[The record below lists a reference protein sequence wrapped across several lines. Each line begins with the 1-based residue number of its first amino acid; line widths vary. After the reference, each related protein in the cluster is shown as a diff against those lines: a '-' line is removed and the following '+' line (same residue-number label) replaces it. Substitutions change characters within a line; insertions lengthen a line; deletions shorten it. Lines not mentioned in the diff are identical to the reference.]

1 MKKFLS
7 SLLALTMILSL
18 VIVPANASDNTIGGV
33 SIVPKS
39 VSLEVGEETEITV
52 NTNGIEMFNTGEKL
66 TVDGKEYTLIET
78 PTITVGSIVS
88 NDNSVVTVTAD
99 SSGRSGV
106 ATAKAVAK
114 GKATISCT
122 VTCNYKYNDGVKDI
136 DATATQTLT
145 TEITV
150 EPPVTYTYEIG
161 GSVAVAAEPS
171 KDLKSGDTVTFRATA
186 TNIAVTKT
194 GSNGSS
200 ETVSKDKYKLS
211 YEWTSA
217 TADKENPS
225 KATATLTLG
234 KDKTEDSLEVTCEIT
249 AKFKKDA
256 DISGEI
262 SGKVSGKTS
271 VNFVSKDA
279 ADKDKAQADFEKAV
293 LDAGFTYKTR
303 ATSLDKTNRVV
314 TYKPYVGETTASYS
328 DFALAGDIT
337 GFDKVKIEA
346 NGKGFKVVGESKE
359 GKYAVSM
366 PFTFKAGTAPTVT
379 FTNSLTSGE
388 GFTATVQKDGT
399 ITVTAKAS
407 NVTNPSYEWVIGK
420 KTVGTEAG
428 FTFNKENKYTATK
441 GTVTAVCKVHE
452 NGGSAVAAQ
461 NTFTLTVS
469 DEACTLEVKPEKLT
483 FAQTGSSNYQT
494 LTAKLYKTENNQQKE
509 VKTGVTYSFEA
520 SDNSVVNLTATGNTA
535 KVYLKKQDNATITVT
550 ATFEGKTY
558 TETVEVKGALLSAS
572 LDKVENGGNLEFDYD
587 DVKAAANEALP
598 SGVVVKRNSS
608 ISIAD
613 VPTKD
618 SDGGVLYNGNRKI
631 TSYTFAADSS
641 VDLEFRA
648 ANGFVGDAKMT
659 MTVTGDD
666 GKTYVIALAIPVT
679 MREAK
684 FDDQV
689 TGGESTY
696 KVSVPDGYK
705 AYSVLGV
712 NKTPDS
718 DKYNKTWTIRNA
730 EYSGSSLYP
739 VKSTDLKDGE
749 IKLYIVAI
757 DDDGKAYAGTLT
769 VTANSYSIKYN
780 VVAGESVTFDQKRF
794 ESFMEDY
801 ADDNIKTSKGD
812 YFEFD
817 YVKFTSL
824 PNSTRE
830 GVLYEG
836 KDKIKTST
844 EVENLDKVSF
854 ESVAKAK
861 DTIKV
866 PFTLYAKQYDKND
879 KVIDKKVSMT
889 GEVVISVVKEDI
901 VFEVGVNSAVKLGS
915 DKFIDFLRDS
925 DKSYKKADL
934 DYVTFDVGKNSAITS
949 YFNGTGALYRY
960 YNGSTGI
967 NATVSAKDEF
977 YYNPKTSSKHYDL
990 DDVTYVTSKF
1000 AKVGDIVY
1008 IPFTAYGTKSGQK
1021 AEGTLAIKVKQTMN
1035 FVDVH
1040 TYDYFYDSV
1049 QWAVNLDIT
1058 KGTSATTFSPK
1069 QGCTRAQIVTF
1080 LWRAANSPAPR
1091 SSTNKF
1097 TDVYA
1102 TAHADYMK
1110 AIIWATE
1117 QGITTGTGNGKFS
1130 PDDTCTRAQ
1139 IVTFLYRFKSNPAV
1153 YGSLNFSDVNKTE
1166 HAAFYNAILWAVNNK
1181 ITTGYGNGIFDPNGT
1196 CNRGDAVTFLYR
1208 ALA

>member
-1 MKKFLS
+1 M
-7 SLLALTMILSL
+7 
-18 VIVPANASDNTIGGV
+18 
-33 SIVPKS
+33 
-39 VSLEVGEETEITV
+39 
-52 NTNGIEMFNTGEKL
+52 TG
-66 TVDGKEYTLIET
+66 TYTPQATGNET
-78 PTITVGSIVS
+78 PTQ
-88 NDNSVVTVTAD
+88 VTVTA
-99 SSGRSGV
+99 V
-106 ATAKAVAK
+106 KTATA
-114 GKATISCT
+114 T
-122 VTCNYKYNDGVKDI
+122 VTVSVPQGDADATFAAAIKAAGIKYNDRPCTINNANTTITYYTIKGESAQKWETSPNGYEKPTYDTSVSNKLTIKSSITVDGTSTNVSYTYDLSSSQASLTLKSSI
-136 DATATQTLT
+136 TGETAANEQVLSNGKLTLT
-145 TEITV
+145 AN
-150 EPPVTYTYEIG
+150 Y
-161 GSVAVAAEPS
+161 
-171 KDLKSGDTVTFRATA
+171 
-186 TNIAVTKT
+186 T
-194 GSNGSS
+194 GSP
-200 ETVSKDKYKLS
+200 
-211 YEWTSA
+211 SA
-217 TADKENPS
+217 TYQWK
-225 KATATLTLG
+225 L
-234 KDKTEDSLEVTCEIT
+234 DS
-249 AKFKKDA
+249 
-256 DISGEI
+256 G
-262 SGKVSGKTS
+262 
-271 VNFVSKDA
+271 
-279 ADKDKAQADFEKAV
+279 
-293 LDAGFTYKTR
+293 
-303 ATSLDKTNRVV
+303 
-314 TYKPYVGETTASYS
+314 SY
-328 DFALAGDIT
+328 
-337 GFDKVKIEA
+337 
-346 NGKGFKVVGESKE
+346 
-359 GKYAVSM
+359 
-366 PFTFKAGTAPTVT
+366 
-379 FTNSLTSGE
+379 
-388 GFTATVQKDGT
+388 
-399 ITVTAKAS
+399 
-407 NVTNPSYEWVIGK
+407 
-420 KTVGTEAG
+420 
-428 FTFNKENKYTATK
+428 
-441 GTVTAVCKVHE
+441 E
-452 NGGSAVAAQ
+452 NGGSTYEFSKTSGSYTLYCQVLENDKVADTTSCTITVKSANNFTLKTNPSSLTMSDKSKNEPLSATLSEDGNAASLKNVKYSFVSENTRVATVSQ
-461 NTFTLTVS
+461 ETAGSYLATVKLAGNGETYIKVTAEYLGGKIEKSVPFYGEVHEVTLDEVENGKSETYSYNTLLSAADKTFKGVSIKSIKVNPTKTTYGEIKDSRYANEYVFEAASGKIGVFTFTVTAYEGNNLNGASYTV
-469 DEACTLEVKPEKLT
+469 T
-483 FAQTGSSNYQT
+483 FNIPVTPIKTTYESQYPQPSGTSSNY
-494 LTAKLYKTENNQQKE
+494 K
-509 VKTGVTYSFEA
+509 YSVA
-520 SDNSVVNLTATGNTA
+520 
-535 KVYLKKQDNATITVT
+535 
-550 ATFEGKTY
+550 
-558 TETVEVKGALLSAS
+558 
-572 LDKVENGGNLEFDYD
+572 
-587 DVKAAANEALP
+587 
-598 SGVVVKRNSS
+598 
-608 ISIAD
+608 
-613 VPTKD
+613 
-618 SDGGVLYNGNRKI
+618 
-631 TSYTFAADSS
+631 
-641 VDLEFRA
+641 
-648 ANGFVGDAKMT
+648 
-659 MTVTGDD
+659 
-666 GKTYVIALAIPVT
+666 
-679 MREAK
+679 
-684 FDDQV
+684 
-689 TGGESTY
+689 
-696 KVSVPDGYK
+696 VPDGYESYYVVAKNPDK
-705 AYSVLGV
+705 APTDYSEKLSG
-712 NKTPDS
+712 TS
-718 DKYNKTWTIRNA
+718 SS
-730 EYSGSSLYP
+730 YSGKSLYTLSGSDFD
-739 VKSTDLKDGE
+739 KSGKCE
-749 IKLYIVAI
+749 LYIVTY
-757 DDDGKAYAGTLT
+757 DRKTAYYGVLT
-769 VTANSYSIKYN
+769 VYQKSYNIEYS
-780 VVAGESVTFDQKRF
+780 VVAGETLSFDQKAF
-794 ESFMEDY
+794 ESFMNDY

-1035 FVDVH
+1035 FVDVRPG
-1040 TYDYFYDSV
+1040 DYFYDSV

-1102 TAHADYMK
+1102 TTHADYMK

-1130 PDDTCTRAQ
+1130 PDATCTRAQ
-1139 IVTFLYRFKSNPAV
+1139 IVTFLYRYKNNPAV

>member
-1 MKKFLS
+1 MMKKFLS

-18 VIVPANASDNTIGGV
+18 VIVPAQADNYDEYRIVDGAAINLEADKTSVDGGETVKFTTNPSITVQKKAMTSKTWTDCTGTDYQLIYNWNNAVVDAVNSAKASKSWTADKADRTERVTCSVTVKTADGKTQIGNVISETTNITVKAETPLIYVGGLELTAKVGGNKVGRTGV
-33 SIVPKS
+33 KEGDI
-39 VSLEVGEETEITV
+39 VSLEVSGTPRVELGTNGAATEANATAWAWTGVSSNTNTASWTADAATASKTISCNVTVTSNSKTVSVPLSVTIPVTALTLSITGNVEKVSGSYEVLKGGRLQLTASSTGVENPTYKWYNASGNLVETGDTFVLTSAATV
-52 NTNGIEMFNTGEKL
+52 NTTRAVTL
-66 TVDGKEYTLIET
+66 TCKVFSGDNET
-78 PTITVGSIVS
+78 PVKTTYCTYTIVDEDVRLTLDKESVTLSKKGAYDTVTASVIDWSTDRPVSGEVKYKFTPSKRGVVSLSSSENTTGKTRITLDANDTVTITVE
-88 NDNSVVTVTAD
+88 
-99 SSGRSGV
+99 
-106 ATAKAVAK
+106 ATYK
-114 GKATISCT
+114 GKT
-122 VTCNYKYNDGVKDI
+122 
-136 DATATQTLT
+136 
-145 TEITV
+145 
-150 EPPVTYTYEIG
+150 
-161 GSVAVAAEPS
+161 
-171 KDLKSGDTVTFRATA
+171 
-186 TNIAVTKT
+186 
-194 GSNGSS
+194 
-200 ETVSKDKYKLS
+200 
-211 YEWTSA
+211 
-217 TADKENPS
+217 
-225 KATATLTLG
+225 
-234 KDKTEDSLEVTCEIT
+234 
-249 AKFKKDA
+249 
-256 DISGEI
+256 
-262 SGKVSGKTS
+262 
-271 VNFVSKDA
+271 
-279 ADKDKAQADFEKAV
+279 
-293 LDAGFTYKTR
+293 LDAKTIY
-303 ATSLDKTNRVV
+303 V
-314 TYKPYVGETTASYS
+314 TGE
-328 DFALAGDIT
+328 
-337 GFDKVKIEA
+337 
-346 NGKGFKVVGESKE
+346 
-359 GKYAVSM
+359 
-366 PFTFKAGTAPTVT
+366 
-379 FTNSLTSGE
+379 
-388 GFTATVQKDGT
+388 
-399 ITVTAKAS
+399 
-407 NVTNPSYEWVIGK
+407 
-420 KTVGTEAG
+420 
-428 FTFNKENKYTATK
+428 
-441 GTVTAVCKVHE
+441 
-452 NGGSAVAAQ
+452 
-461 NTFTLTVS
+461 
-469 DEACTLEVKPEKLT
+469 
-483 FAQTGSSNYQT
+483 
-494 LTAKLYKTENNQQKE
+494 
-509 VKTGVTYSFEA
+509 
-520 SDNSVVNLTATGNTA
+520 
-535 KVYLKKQDNATITVT
+535 
-550 ATFEGKTY
+550 
-558 TETVEVKGALLSAS
+558 LLSAS
-572 LDKVENGGNLEFDYD
+572 LDKVENGDPLKFDYD
-587 DVKAAANEALP
+587 DLEAAANKALP
-598 SGVVVKRNSS
+598 SRVNVKKNSYINLS
-608 ISIAD
+608 G
-613 VPTKD
+613 VPTAAD
-618 SDGGVLYNGNRKI
+618 EGGVLYYGSNKVSASGRNIDKN
-631 TSYTFAADSS
+631 DS
-641 VDLEFRA
+641 LEFRTA
-648 ANGFVGDAKMT
+648 AGFIGDATMT
-659 MTVTGDD
+659 MTVSGDD
-666 GKTYVIALAIPVT
+666 NKSYTITLTIPVISAGT
-679 MREAK
+679 IKETVTGNAANKDVTFTNSDYKYLYYTTSKVSDYNGYYDGSSKVVGK
-684 FDDQV
+684 FD
-689 TGGESTY
+689 G
-696 KVSVPDGYK
+696 
-705 AYSVLGV
+705 
-712 NKTPDS
+712 
-718 DKYNKTWTIRNA
+718 
-730 EYSGSSLYP
+730 P
-739 VKSTDLKDGE
+739 VKEDKTVTIPASKFNNSKTVT
-749 IKLYIVAI
+749 LYVVGL
-757 DDDGKAYAGTLT
+757 DDDGVASTGTIEVSQKSYA
-769 VTANSYSIKYN
+769 IEYN
-780 VVAGESVTFDQKRF
+780 VVAGETLSFDQKAF

-817 YVKFTSL
+817 YVKFDSL

-901 VFEVGVNSAVKLGS
+901 VFEVGVNSAIKLGS

>member
-18 VIVPANASDNTIGGV
+18 VVVPARAAAETKTLGSWSVDMSATEEQRKHEFQVSDTLADGTKYKWTSEKP
-33 SIVPKS
+33 SIVAISGSDSANKVTVEAKAKGQATITCVATIPAADDKNGETT
-39 VSLEVGEETEITV
+39 VSYTATV
-52 NTNGIEMFNTGEKL
+52 
-66 TVDGKEYTLIET
+66 TVTDYANEFDSSKVNDFTFHGRVYTATQVAKVSYLKNDTFSKDSFTTTLKDTKNYKGLSCSYSGNAISG
-78 PTITVGSIVS
+78 TITVSAKTTVGETPVS
-88 NDNSVVTVTAD
+88 FNISVTPTLVELDSPTIAVKDNSVHTESGKRYIREGEKGTLIAQYTSKLGTAD
-99 SSGRSGV
+99 
-106 ATAKAVAK
+106 A
-114 GKATISCT
+114 
-122 VTCNYKYNDGVKDI
+122 N
-136 DATATQTLT
+136 L
-145 TEITV
+145 
-150 EPPVTYTYEIG
+150 TYEWYIG
-161 GSVAVAAEPS
+161 GSPIPRSNDKELGLNDKSTFPASSTPYNITVKVTDNGDSVTSDPFVLNVNADTYEVKAGRYKTSMIANQTQPLEIIIDKQATGTDYSVAWNSS
-171 KDLKSGDTVTFRATA
+171 KTDIATINESGKIGTLTA
-186 TNIAVTKT
+186 KNKT
-194 GSNGSS
+194 GS
-200 ETVSKDKYKLS
+200 TKV
-211 YEWTSA
+211 
-217 TADKENPS
+217 TA
-225 KATATLTLG
+225 
-234 KDKTEDSLEVTCEIT
+234 
-249 AKFKKDA
+249 
-256 DISGEI
+256 
-262 SGKVSGKTS
+262 
-271 VNFVSKDA
+271 
-279 ADKDKAQADFEKAV
+279 
-293 LDAGFTYKTR
+293 
-303 ATSLDKTNRVV
+303 VV
-314 TYKPYVGETTASYS
+314 TYLNKDYTVDFGTISVEAADAKFGSVKNGDSDYYTDSQLTSLVVDAINKISTSSYTASDVTSIKIKELPNHVTLYA
-328 DFALAGDIT
+328 D
-337 GFDKVKIEA
+337 KIESSA
-346 NGKGFKVVGESKE
+346 SLKKNADLTTPDRIYYEADKGYIDTDGDKTQLIVDVQLKNAGTPTVTISIPVVGDETIKE
-359 GKYAVSM
+359 TVTGNAANKD
-366 PFTFKAGTAPTVT
+366 VT
-379 FTNSLTSGE
+379 FTNSDYKYLYYTTSKVSDYDGYYTGSRVGVFGLPVAE
-388 GFTATVQKDGT
+388 DKTVTIPASAFKDKTTVTLYVVGLDKYDVASTGT
-399 ITVTAKAS
+399 IEVSQK
-407 NVTNPSYEWVIGK
+407 SY
-420 KTVGTEAG
+420 
-428 FTFNKENKYTATK
+428 
-441 GTVTAVCKVHE
+441 
-452 NGGSAVAAQ
+452 
-461 NTFTLTVS
+461 
-469 DEACTLEVKPEKLT
+469 
-483 FAQTGSSNYQT
+483 
-494 LTAKLYKTENNQQKE
+494 
-509 VKTGVTYSFEA
+509 
-520 SDNSVVNLTATGNTA
+520 
-535 KVYLKKQDNATITVT
+535 
-550 ATFEGKTY
+550 
-558 TETVEVKGALLSAS
+558 
-572 LDKVENGGNLEFDYD
+572 
-587 DVKAAANEALP
+587 
-598 SGVVVKRNSS
+598 
-608 ISIAD
+608 
-613 VPTKD
+613 
-618 SDGGVLYNGNRKI
+618 
-631 TSYTFAADSS
+631 
-641 VDLEFRA
+641 
-648 ANGFVGDAKMT
+648 
-659 MTVTGDD
+659 
-666 GKTYVIALAIPVT
+666 AI
-679 MREAK
+679 E
-684 FDDQV
+684 
-689 TGGESTY
+689 
-696 KVSVPDGYK
+696 
-705 AYSVLGV
+705 
-712 NKTPDS
+712 
-718 DKYNKTWTIRNA
+718 
-730 EYSGSSLYP
+730 
-739 VKSTDLKDGE
+739 
-749 IKLYIVAI
+749 
-757 DDDGKAYAGTLT
+757 
-769 VTANSYSIKYN
+769 YN
-780 VVAGESVTFDQKRF
+780 VVAGETLSFDQKAF
-794 ESFMEDY
+794 ESFMNDY
-801 ADDNIKTSKGD
+801 ADDNISTSKGD

-1035 FVDVH
+1035 FVDVRPG
-1040 TYDYFYDSV
+1040 DYFYDSV

-1102 TAHADYMK
+1102 TTHADYMK

-1139 IVTFLYRFKSNPAV
+1139 IVTFLYRFKNNPAV

>member
-33 SIVPKS
+33 SIAPKS
-39 VSLEVGEETEITV
+39 VSLKVGEETEITV

-78 PTITVGSIVS
+78 PTITVGSIKS
-88 NDNSVVTVTAD
+88 NDNNVVTVTAD

-114 GKATISCT
+114 GETTISCT
-122 VTCNYKYNDGVKDI
+122 VTCNYKYYDGVKNV

-145 TEITV
+145 TKVTV
-150 EPPVTYTYEIG
+150 EPEVT
-161 GSVAVAAEPS
+161 AASGVVTVSTNAANVKEGEDVVFTVTAKIKDS
-171 KDLKSGDTVTFRATA
+171 KNNEHNATIASATWDPTGTLSGDKLTVKAPASDFTVSATGIKLTA
-186 TNIAVTKT
+186 SDDPNLSLNDSAKIKVNASKVSVTSKQSEANKAFEEAVTK
-194 GSNGSS
+194 
-200 ETVSKDKYKLS
+200 
-211 YEWTSA
+211 
-217 TADKENPS
+217 
-225 KATATLTLG
+225 
-234 KDKTEDSLEVTCEIT
+234 
-249 AKFKKDA
+249 
-256 DISGEI
+256 
-262 SGKVSGKTS
+262 
-271 VNFVSKDA
+271 
-279 ADKDKAQADFEKAV
+279 
-293 LDAGFTYKTR
+293 AGFTYKTR

-314 TYKPYVGETTASYS
+314 TYKPYVGETASYS
-328 DFALAGDIT
+328 DFELASAIT
-337 GFDKVKIEA
+337 GFDNVTIEQKGENGFTVK
-346 NGKGFKVVGESKE
+346 GKKDA
-359 GKYAVSM
+359 YDVSVA
-366 PFTFKAGTAPTVT
+366 FTFKASATPSVT
-379 FTNSLTSGE
+379 FTNSLTSGD

-441 GTVTAVCKVHE
+441 GTVTAVCKAHE

-461 NTFTLTVS
+461 ATFTLTVS

-494 LTAKLYKTENNQQKE
+494 LTAKLYKTENNKPEE
-509 VKTGVTYSFEA
+509 VKTGVTYSFKA
-520 SDNSVVNLTATGNTA
+520 SDDSVIGFSKSSNPAR
-535 KVYLKKQDNATITVT
+535 VYLKKQDNATITVT

-558 TETVEVKGALLSAS
+558 TETVEVKGTLLNAS
-572 LDKVENGGNLEFDYD
+572 LDKVENGGNLEFDYND
-587 DVKAAANEALP
+587 LEKAANEALP
-598 SGVVVKRNSS
+598 GRVTVNDDKPITLSD
-608 ISIAD
+608 I
-613 VPTKD
+613 PTRD
-618 SDGGVLYNGNRKI
+618 SDGGMIYDGNHKVTGNCSI
-631 TSYTFAADSS
+631 DDDDD
-641 VDLEFRA
+641 DLEFRA

-689 TGGESTY
+689 TGGESSY

-712 NKTPDS
+712 NKAPDS

-730 EYSGSSLYP
+730 EYSGSSLYS

-749 IKLYIVAI
+749 VKLYIVAI
-757 DDDGKAYAGTLT
+757 DSDGKAYAGTLT
-769 VTANSYSIKYN
+769 VTANSYSIKYS

-844 EVENLDKVSF
+844 EVENLDKVTF
-854 ESVAKAK
+854 ESVTKAK

-960 YNGSTGI
+960 YNGSTGV

-1021 AEGTLAIKVKQTMN
+1021 AEGTIAIKVKQTMS
-1035 FVDVH
+1035 FVDVRPG
-1040 TYDYFYDSV
+1040 DYFYDSV

-1080 LWRAANSPAPR
+1080 LWRAAKSPEPR
-1091 SSTNKF
+1091 SNTSKF

-1110 AIIWATE
+1110 AINWATE

-1130 PDDTCTRAQ
+1130 PDATCTRAQ
-1139 IVTFLYRFKSNPAV
+1139 IVTFLYRYKNNPAV

>member
-1 MKKFLS
+1 MMKKFLS

-18 VIVPANASDNTIGGV
+18 VIVPANAAGSSGDKIAGV
-33 SIVPKS
+33 SMDTSTVTLKKYGSHEVTFNYPAEPK
-39 VSLEVGEETEITV
+39 VGDKVTV
-52 NTNGIEMFNTGEKL
+52 NGKTTYYFGNYNVKVYSDDMSVAMVSFTHGSSKVTIQSVDKEDTANIKYTVSFMAQNGSAPYL
-66 TVDGKEYTLIET
+66 V
-78 PTITVGSIVS
+78 
-88 NDNSVVTVTAD
+88 
-99 SSGRSGV
+99 
-106 ATAKAVAK
+106 
-114 GKATISCT
+114 
-122 VTCNYKYNDGVKDI
+122 
-136 DATATQTLT
+136 TQTLT
-145 TEITV
+145 TKVTV
-150 EPPVTYTYEIG
+150 EPEVTAASGVVTVSTDAANVKEGDNVVFTVTAKIKDSNNEEHNATVTDATWSHNGKFDKAKGTLTVKAPASDFTVSATGIKLTASDNSNLSLDDSAKIKVNASKVPVTSNQSEANKAFDTAVKAAKAFTYN
-161 GSVAVAAEPS
+161 SRP
-171 KDLKSGDTVTFRATA
+171 
-186 TNIAVTKT
+186 
-194 GSNGSS
+194 
-200 ETVSKDKYKLS
+200 
-211 YEWTSA
+211 
-217 TADKENPS
+217 
-225 KATATLTLG
+225 ATLTG
-234 KDKTEDSLEVTCEIT
+234 STISYTEYASDSKTGADAIGFSGTIEGYTNIQVVKVDTTHVKVT
-249 AKFKKDA
+249 AKPS
-256 DISGEI
+256 SGDPKLVE
-262 SGKVSGKTS
+262 STQ
-271 VNFVSKDA
+271 FVLS
-279 ADKDKAQADFEKAV
+279 
-293 LDAGFTYKTR
+293 
-303 ATSLDKTNRVV
+303 S
-314 TYKPYVGETTASYS
+314 TTPS
-328 DFALAGDIT
+328 
-337 GFDKVKIEA
+337 
-346 NGKGFKVVGESKE
+346 
-359 GKYAVSM
+359 
-366 PFTFKAGTAPTVT
+366 VT

-461 NTFTLTVS
+461 ATFTLTVS

-494 LTAKLYKTENNQQKE
+494 LTAKLYKTENNKPEE
-509 VKTGVTYSFEA
+509 VKTGVTYSFKA
-520 SDNSVVNLTATGNTA
+520 SDDSVIGFSKSSNPAR
-535 KVYLKKQDNATITVT
+535 VYLKKQDNATITVT

-558 TETVEVKGALLSAS
+558 TETVEVKGTLLNAS
-572 LDKVENGGNLEFDYD
+572 LDKVENGGNLEFDYND
-587 DVKAAANEALP
+587 LEKAANEALP
-598 SGVVVKRNSS
+598 GRVTVNDDKPITLSD
-608 ISIAD
+608 I
-613 VPTKD
+613 PTRD
-618 SDGGVLYNGNRKI
+618 SDGGMIYDGNHKVTGNCSI
-631 TSYTFAADSS
+631 DDDDD
-641 VDLEFRA
+641 DLEFRA

-689 TGGESTY
+689 TGGESSY

-712 NKTPDS
+712 NKAPDS

-730 EYSGSSLYP
+730 EYSGSSLYS

-749 IKLYIVAI
+749 VKLYIVAI
-757 DDDGKAYAGTLT
+757 DSDGKAYAGTLT

-844 EVENLDKVSF
+844 EVEDLDKVTF

-960 YNGSTGI
+960 YNGSTGV
-967 NATVSAKDEF
+967 NSTVSAKDEF

-990 DDVTYVTSKF
+990 DDVAYVTSKF

-1021 AEGTLAIKVKQTMN
+1021 AEGTIAIKVKQTMN
-1035 FVDVH
+1035 FVDVRPG
-1040 TYDYFYDSV
+1040 DYFYDSV

-1080 LWRAANSPAPR
+1080 LWRAAKSPEPR
-1091 SSTNKF
+1091 SNTSKF

-1110 AIIWATE
+1110 AINWATE

-1130 PDDTCTRAQ
+1130 PDATCTRAQ
-1139 IVTFLYRFKSNPAV
+1139 IVTFLYRYKNNPAV

>member
-1 MKKFLS
+1 MMKKFLS

-18 VIVPANASDNTIGGV
+18 VIVPANAAVGDDKIAGVSMNTPTVTLKKYASQDVTFTYPAEPKVGDEVTVNGNKTWFYGDFDVNVSSDNRDV
-33 SIVPKS
+33 
-39 VSLEVGEETEITV
+39 
-52 NTNGIEMFNTGEKL
+52 
-66 TVDGKEYTLIET
+66 
-78 PTITVGSIVS
+78 
-88 NDNSVVTVTAD
+88 
-99 SSGRSGV
+99 
-106 ATAKAVAK
+106 
-114 GKATISCT
+114 
-122 VTCNYKYNDGVKDI
+122 
-136 DATATQTLT
+136 
-145 TEITV
+145 
-150 EPPVTYTYEIG
+150 
-161 GSVAVAAEPS
+161 
-171 KDLKSGDTVTFRATA
+171 
-186 TNIAVTKT
+186 
-194 GSNGSS
+194 
-200 ETVSKDKYKLS
+200 
-211 YEWTSA
+211 
-217 TADKENPS
+217 
-225 KATATLTLG
+225 ATATLTPGSSTVTIESTGLEGTANIYYTVSFMAQNGSAPYPVTQKLTTKVTVAAPEVTYSITGTPAVKAKVDG
-234 KDKTEDSLEVTCEIT
+234 KDVFNVKHNTTV
-249 AKFKKDA
+249 
-256 DISGEI
+256 
-262 SGKVSGKTS
+262 
-271 VNFVSKDA
+271 
-279 ADKDKAQADFEKAV
+279 DFSI
-293 LDAGFTYKTR
+293 D
-303 ATSLDKTNRVV
+303 
-314 TYKPYVGETTASYS
+314 
-328 DFALAGDIT
+328 GDIT
-337 GFDKVKIEA
+337 VKSKTGDTEEVTLTK
-346 NGKGFKVVGESKE
+346 GKDYTLEYAWTGDVSGSNES
-359 GKYAVSM
+359 VSKKLTNTTSS
-366 PFTFKAGTAPTVT
+366 PKTVT
-379 FTNSLTSGE
+379 AGC
-388 GFTATVQKDGT
+388 T
-399 ITVTAKAS
+399 ITVKVGGKVVDSPVKCTAAKVIVAS
-407 NVTNPSYEWVIGK
+407 EPSISITGSVQKVGENYEVLKGGRLELTASAPGVENPTYKWYVNDSIDSSHGRNEKYILTASDTTRTGTTTVTCKVFSGDNETPVKETTCTYKIVDEDVRLTLDKESVTLSK
-420 KTVGTEAG
+420 KGA
-428 FTFNKENKYTATK
+428 YD
-441 GTVTAVCKVHE
+441 TVTASVIDW
-452 NGGSAVAAQ
+452 S
-461 NTFTLTVS
+461 TDRPVS
-469 DEACTLEVKPEKLT
+469 GEVKYKFTPSKRGVVSLSSSENT
-483 FAQTGSSNYQT
+483 TGKTRIT
-494 LTAKLYKTENNQQKE
+494 LDANDT
-509 VKTGVTYSFEA
+509 V
-520 SDNSVVNLTATGNTA
+520 
-535 KVYLKKQDNATITVT
+535 TITVE
-550 ATFEGKTY
+550 ATYKGKTLDAKTIY
-558 TETVEVKGALLSAS
+558 VTGELLSAS
-572 LDKVENGGNLEFDYD
+572 LDKVENGDPLKFDYD
-587 DVKAAANEALP
+587 DLEAAANKALP
-598 SGVVVKRNSS
+598 SRVNVKKNSYINLS
-608 ISIAD
+608 G
-613 VPTKD
+613 VPTAAD
-618 SDGGVLYNGNRKI
+618 EGGVLYYGSNKVSASGRNIDKN
-631 TSYTFAADSS
+631 DS
-641 VDLEFRA
+641 LEFRTA
-648 ANGFVGDAKMT
+648 AGFIGDATMT
-659 MTVTGDD
+659 MTVSGDD
-666 GKTYVIALAIPVT
+666 NKSYTITLTIPVISAGNIKET
-679 MREAK
+679 VTGNAANKDVTFTNSDYKYLYYTTSKVSDYNGYYTGSSKVGK
-684 FDDQV
+684 FD
-689 TGGESTY
+689 G
-696 KVSVPDGYK
+696 
-705 AYSVLGV
+705 
-712 NKTPDS
+712 
-718 DKYNKTWTIRNA
+718 
-730 EYSGSSLYP
+730 P
-739 VKSTDLKDGE
+739 VKEDKTVTIPASAFKDKSSVTLNVVGVDKDG
-749 IKLYIVAI
+749 VAST
-757 DDDGKAYAGTLT
+757 GTIE
-769 VTANSYSIKYN
+769 VSQKSYGIKYS

-801 ADDNIKTSKGD
+801 ADDNIDTNRGD

-817 YVKFTSL
+817 YVKFDSL

-889 GEVVISVVKEDI
+889 GVVEISVVKEDI

-925 DKSYKKADL
+925 DKSYRKADL

-1091 SSTNKF
+1091 SSTSKF

-1110 AIIWATE
+1110 AINWATE

-1130 PDDTCTRAQ
+1130 PDATCTRAQ

>member
-18 VIVPANASDNTIGGV
+18 VIVPANASGNTISGV
-33 SIVPKS
+33 SITPPSATLK
-39 VSLEVGEETEITV
+39 VGDSQQITV
-52 NTNGIEMFNTGEKL
+52 SKPQLAAGDIL
-66 TVDGKEYTLIET
+66 TVNDQDITLSDT
-78 PTITVGSIVS
+78 PEFTVSGFTSS
-88 NDNSVVTVTAD
+88 NIRVVTVSQD
-99 SSGRSGV
+99 SAKDNL
-106 ATAKAVAK
+106 ATATAVGA
-114 GKATISCT
+114 GTATISCT
-122 VTCNYKYNDGVKDI
+122 VSCSYK
-136 DATATQTLT
+136 
-145 TEITV
+145 
-150 EPPVTYTYEIG
+150 
-161 GSVAVAAEPS
+161 
-171 KDLKSGDTVTFRATA
+171 GD
-186 TNIAVTKT
+186 KT
-194 GSNGSS
+194 GSG
-200 ETVSKDKYKLS
+200 
-211 YEWTSA
+211 
-217 TADKENPS
+217 
-225 KATATLTLG
+225 TATMDLST
-234 KDKTEDSLEVTCEIT
+234 
-249 AKFKKDA
+249 
-256 DISGEI
+256 
-262 SGKVSGKTS
+262 
-271 VNFVSKDA
+271 
-279 ADKDKAQADFEKAV
+279 
-293 LDAGFTYKTR
+293 
-303 ATSLDKTNRVV
+303 
-314 TYKPYVGETTASYS
+314 
-328 DFALAGDIT
+328 
-337 GFDKVKIEA
+337 
-346 NGKGFKVVGESKE
+346 
-359 GKYAVSM
+359 
-366 PFTFKAGTAPTVT
+366 
-379 FTNSLTSGE
+379 
-388 GFTATVQKDGT
+388 T
-399 ITVTAKAS
+399 ITVTEPEVTYTITGKPTVKAKVGSDEVS
-407 NVTNPSYEWVIGK
+407 NVKHDTTVDFSIDGNITVK
-420 KTVGTEAG
+420 RKTGDADEVTL
-428 FTFNKENKYTATK
+428 TK
-441 GTVTAVCKVHE
+441 GTDYTLEYAWTGDVSGSNESVSQKLTNTTSSSKTVTAGC
-452 NGGSAVAAQ
+452 
-461 NTFTLTVS
+461 
-469 DEACTLEVKPEKLT
+469 
-483 FAQTGSSNYQT
+483 
-494 LTAKLYKTENNQQKE
+494 
-509 VKTGVTYSFEA
+509 
-520 SDNSVVNLTATGNTA
+520 
-535 KVYLKKQDNATITVT
+535 TITVKVGGKAVGSPVKCT
-550 ATFEGKTY
+550 AAKVIVASEPGISITGSVQKVGENYEVLKGGRLELTASATGVENPTYKWYVSGSISSHGKNEKYILTASDTTRTGPTTVTCKVFSGNNETPVKETTCTYEIVEEDVRLTLNKESVTLSKKGAYEDITASVIAWRNQSAVTGMVKYTFTPSKRGVVSLSSSENTTGKTRI
-558 TETVEVKGALLSAS
+558 TLDANDTVTITVEATYKGKTLDAKTIYVTGELLSAS
-572 LDKVENGGNLEFDYD
+572 LDKVENGDPLKFDYD
-587 DVKAAANEALP
+587 DLEAAANKALP
-598 SGVVVKRNSS
+598 SRVSVEKNSYINLS
-608 ISIAD
+608 G
-613 VPTKD
+613 VPTAAD
-618 SDGGVLYNGNRKI
+618 EGGVLYYGSNKVSASGRNIDKN
-631 TSYTFAADSS
+631 DS
-641 VDLEFRA
+641 LEFRTA
-648 ANGFVGDAKMT
+648 AGFIGDATMT
-659 MTVTGDD
+659 MTVRGDD
-666 GKTYVIALAIPVT
+666 NKSYTITLTIPVISAGNIKET
-679 MREAK
+679 
-684 FDDQV
+684 V
-689 TGGESTY
+689 TGNAANKDVTFTNSDYKYLYYTTS
-696 KVSVPDGYK
+696 KVSDYNGYYTGSKVGVFGLPVAEDKTVTIPASAFKDKTTVTLYVVGLDKYGVASTGTIEVSQK
-705 AYSVLGV
+705 AY
-712 NKTPDS
+712 D
-718 DKYNKTWTIRNA
+718 
-730 EYSGSSLYP
+730 
-739 VKSTDLKDGE
+739 
-749 IKLYIVAI
+749 
-757 DDDGKAYAGTLT
+757 
-769 VTANSYSIKYN
+769 IKYS

-889 GEVVISVVKEDI
+889 GVVEISVVKEDI
-901 VFEVGVNSAVKLGS
+901 VFEVGVNSAIKLGS

-934 DYVTFDVGKNSAITS
+934 DYVTFDVGRNSAITS

-990 DDVTYVTSKF
+990 DDVAYVTSKF

-1035 FVDVH
+1035 FVDVRPG
-1040 TYDYFYDSV
+1040 DYFYDSV

-1102 TAHADYMK
+1102 TTHADYMK

-1130 PDDTCTRAQ
+1130 PDATCTRAQ
-1139 IVTFLYRFKSNPAV
+1139 IVTFLYRFKNNPAV